1 MVAGGTVQNGV
12 LSVGFP
18 TGGMLGAFTVDVRNT
33 TAGEA
38 AFNLWEVVG
47 GS

>member
-1 MVAGGTVQNGV
+1 V

-33 TAGEA
+33 AAGSVV
-38 AFNLWEVVG
+38 FNLWEVVG